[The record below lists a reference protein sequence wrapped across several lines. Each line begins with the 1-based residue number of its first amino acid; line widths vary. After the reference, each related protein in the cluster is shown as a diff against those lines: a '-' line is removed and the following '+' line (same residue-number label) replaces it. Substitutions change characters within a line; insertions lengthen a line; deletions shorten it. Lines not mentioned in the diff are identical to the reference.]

1 MDNALSIA
9 IIEEPML
16 DISSNVQL
24 ADSEIELTA
33 IRAQGAGGQ
42 NVNKVSSALHLRFDI
57 NASSLPA
64 FYKERLLALRDSR
77 ITSDGVIVI
86 KAQQYRTQEQNRAD
100 ALERLAEIIRSVTKV
115 EKARRPTRP
124 TLGSKKRRLEGKTK
138 RGAIKAGRGKVDF

>member
-1 MDNALSIA
+1 VDNVRSFSSY
-9 IIEEPML
+9 ETPML
-16 DISSNVQL
+16 EISNNVHL
-24 ADSEIELTA
+24 PDGEIELTA

-57 NASSLPA
+57 SASSLPA

-77 ITSDGVIVI
+77 ITGDGVIVI

-100 ALERLAEIIRSVTKV
+100 ALERLAEMIRSVSKV